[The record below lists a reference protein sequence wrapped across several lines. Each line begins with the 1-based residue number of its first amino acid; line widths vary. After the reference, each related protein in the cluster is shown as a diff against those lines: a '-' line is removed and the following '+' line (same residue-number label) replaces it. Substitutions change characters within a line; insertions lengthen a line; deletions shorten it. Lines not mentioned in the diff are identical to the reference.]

1 MRAFLF
7 SLLAL
12 LPATDVALAQSKS
25 ATKSAAPPANETRYF
40 TAIDGFMDGA
50 DVILKEKRQGKTV
63 TSAELD
69 VCYSPSKTSD
79 RRDRFVVTLTPNG
92 QALTGTTQT
101 LGGKAPVSVSLQQ
114 RPNGETFDFKGVI
127 GIGTATH
134 EITST
139 DNADLSEKEFQENQ
153 SVDDSIAQAPK
164 DFTAV
169 SPEAVGVRVALEGA
183 SDFLKT
189 LKTEN
194 VEVSLSSL
202 SIGCDA
208 LRAGKL
214 VVNLTVDPER
224 AAAVIAKAKAF
235 PGVAA
240 AGWTNGIVDMDRTI
254 LFPAAGWRDG
264 GKLNRE
270 KVANTVTAILSQT
283 LEAKL
288 ASAVWDDASGKL
300 KMTFKRPSETFPAL
314 QLTEVITVEALVSAD
329 KPGGT
334 DKLMLWLGNAS
345 DTTVDENAPPRL
357 GLNDDAPGEE
367 EGEPRP
373 DGGAVAAL
381 AKELKG
387 QRWDSESSTWQ

>member
-12 LPATDVALAQSKS
+12 LPATDLAFAQAKS
-25 ATKSAAPPANETRYF
+25 PTKSAPPAGETRYF
-40 TAIDGFMDGA
+40 TTLDGFMDGA

-79 RRDRFVVTLTPNG
+79 RRDRFVVPLTPNG
-92 QALTGTTQT
+92 QTLTGTTQT
-101 LGGKAPVSVSLQQ
+101 LGSKTPVSVNLQQ
-114 RPNGETFDFKGVI
+114 KPNGETFDFKGVV

-134 EITST
+134 EISST
-139 DNADLSEKEFQENQ
+139 DNSDLSDKEFEETQ
-153 SVDDSIAQAPK
+153 SADESIAQTPK

-169 SPEAVGVRVALEGA
+169 SPEAVGVRVALEAA

-202 SIGCDA
+202 SIGCDS

-214 VVNLTVDPER
+214 VINLSVDPER

-235 PGVAA
+235 PGVTT
-240 AGWTNGIVDMDRTI
+240 AGWTNGIVDMDRAI
-254 LFPAAGWRDG
+254 LFPATGWREGSKIDRP
-264 GKLNRE
+264 KI
-270 KVANTVTAILSQT
+270 AATVTATLAQT

-288 ASAVWDDASGKL
+288 ASANWDDVTGRL

-314 QLTEVITVEALVSAD
+314 QLTEVITVEAQVSAD
-329 KPGGT
+329 KPGGS
-334 DKLMLWLGNAS
+334 DKLMLWLGNPS
-345 DTTVDENAPPRL
+345 DTTVDENAPPQL
-357 GLNDDAPGEE
+357 SLNDDVSGEE
-367 EGEPRP
+367 EAEPRS

>member
-12 LPATDVALAQSKS
+12 LPATDLALAQSKA
-25 ATKSAAPPANETRYF
+25 ATKSAPPATETRYF
-40 TAIDGFMDGA
+40 ATLDGFIDGA
-50 DVILKEKRQGKTV
+50 DVILKQTRQGKTA
-63 TSAELD
+63 TSAVLD
-69 VCYSPSKTSD
+69 VCFSPSKDSD
-79 RRDRFVVTLTPNG
+79 RKDRFVVNLTADG
-92 QALTGTTQT
+92 QTLTGTSQT
-101 LGGKAPVSVSLQQ
+101 LGGKTPVSVNLQQ
-114 RPNGETFDFKGVI
+114 KPNGETFDFKGVV
-127 GIGTATH
+127 GIGTATY
-134 EITST
+134 EINST
-139 DNADLSEKEFQENQ
+139 DNSDLSEKEFEETQA
-153 SVDDSIAQAPK
+153 VDDSIAQAPK

-169 SPEAVGVRVALEGA
+169 SPEAVGVRVALEAA

-202 SIGCDA
+202 GIGCDA

-214 VVNLTVDPER
+214 VINLSVDPER
-224 AAAVIAKAKAF
+224 AASVIAKAKAF
-235 PGVAA
+235 PGVTA
-240 AGWTNGIVDMDRTI
+240 AGWTNGLVDMDRAI

-264 GKLNRE
+264 GKLDRA
-270 KVANTVTAILSQT
+270 KIAATVTGTLAQT

-288 ASAVWDDASGKL
+288 ATASWDEVTGKL

-314 QLTEVITVEALVSAD
+314 QLTEVISVEALVSAD
-329 KPGGT
+329 RPGGS
-334 DKLMLWLGNAS
+334 DRLMLWLGNPS

-357 GLNDDAPGEE
+357 GLNDDASGEE
-367 EGEPRP
+367 EAEPRS

-387 QRWDSESSTWQ
+387 QRWDSESATWQ

>member
-139 DNADLSEKEFQENQ
+139 AMPISAKRNSRRT
-153 SVDDSIAQAPK
+153 SRPT
-164 DFTAV
+164 TASRRRRRT
-169 SPEAVGVRVALEGA
+169 SPRCRRKPSGFA
-183 SDFLKT
+183 SRSK
-189 LKTEN
+189 
-194 VEVSLSSL
+194 
-202 SIGCDA
+202 A
-208 LRAGKL
+208 LR
-214 VVNLTVDPER
+214 
-224 AAAVIAKAKAF
+224 I
-235 PGVAA
+235 
-240 AGWTNGIVDMDRTI
+240 
-254 LFPAAGWRDG
+254 
-264 GKLNRE
+264 
-270 KVANTVTAILSQT
+270 S
-283 LEAKL
+283 
-288 ASAVWDDASGKL
+288 
-300 KMTFKRPSETFPAL
+300 
-314 QLTEVITVEALVSAD
+314 
-329 KPGGT
+329 
-334 DKLMLWLGNAS
+334 
-345 DTTVDENAPPRL
+345 
-357 GLNDDAPGEE
+357 
-367 EGEPRP
+367 
-373 DGGAVAAL
+373 
-381 AKELKG
+381 
-387 QRWDSESSTWQ
+387 

>member
-1 MRAFLF
+1 MRALLI

-12 LPATDVALAQSKS
+12 LPATDLALAQG
-25 ATKSAAPPANETRYF
+25 KSAAKATPTATETRYF
-40 TAIDGFMDGA
+40 ANLDGFIDGA
-50 DVILKEKRQGKTV
+50 DVVLKETRQGKSA
-63 TSAELD
+63 TSAVLD
-69 VCYSPSKTSD
+69 VCFSPTKDSD
-79 RRDRFVVTLTPNG
+79 RKERFVVNLTANG
-92 QALTGTTQT
+92 QSLTGTSQT
-101 LGGKAPVSVSLQQ
+101 LGSKTPVSVNLQQ
-114 RPNGETFDFKGVI
+114 KPNGETFDFKGVV

-134 EITST
+134 EINST
-139 DNADLSEKEFQENQ
+139 DNSDLSEKEFEETQ
-153 SVDDSIAQAPK
+153 SADESIAQTPK

-169 SPEAVGVRVALEGA
+169 SPEAVGVRVALEAA

-214 VVNLTVDPER
+214 VINLSVDPER

-235 PGVAA
+235 PGVTA
-240 AGWTNGIVDMDRTI
+240 AGWTNGVVDMDRAI
-254 LFPAAGWRDG
+254 LFPAAGWREG
-264 GKLNRE
+264 GKIDRA
-270 KVANTVTAILSQT
+270 KIASTVTATLAQT

-288 ASAVWDDASGKL
+288 ASANWDEVTGRL
-300 KMTFKRPSETFPAL
+300 KMTFKRPSDTFPAL

-329 KPGGT
+329 KPGGS
-334 DKLMLWLGNAS
+334 DKLMLWLSSPS
-345 DTTVDENAPPRL
+345 DTTVDENTPPRL
-357 GLNDDAPGEE
+357 NLNDDATGEE
-367 EGEPRP
+367 ESEPRS
-373 DGGAVAAL
+373 DGGAVPAL